1 MNAQSNHPI
10 STSTSDTTDPQFLGP
25 EAGQQAEGEE
35 QTYDLTATYSP
46 DDNKLRLNSATRLD
60 RDVYDRVKAA
70 GFAWAPKQDQF
81 IASMWTPARADLCIE
96 LAGEIGDEDSSL
108 IDRAEDRA
116 DRFDDYRD
124 KRTDEA
130 ERATAQ
136 ARRVADGI
144 PSGQPILV
152 GHHSERHAR
161 KDAER
166 IQNGMRKAVQA
177 FDTADYW
184 KRRAVAAI
192 QHAKYKER
200 PDVRARRIKT
210 IEADK
215 RKQERTRAE
224 SLGFLSQWDAEPMTM
239 ERAMAIANQDYC
251 SRCYPLTDYP
261 RNPPASQYEGHTSLW
276 SALTDGIVNADQARD
291 LAREMHARVVAFS
304 GRWIEHCENRLAY
317 ERTMLAD
324 AGGTI
329 ADETG
334 PEKGGAVRCWVGRG
348 SWVYI
353 QKVNKISV
361 TLLDNWGNGGA
372 NFTRTVA
379 FDKLAGVMTAAQV
392 EHERSAGLLV
402 ELANKT
408 GFTLLAAPTDE
419 SKDAPLPKQAETGA
433 QVVEPNE
440 LRTDIKAMRATVKA
454 GVQVVSAPQLFP
466 TPHALAGLAIGMRV
480 LEPSAGTG
488 RLLEALPGVVPFGLV
503 RQTALQVVA
512 VEVNAALAARL
523 ACSGLA
529 GTVRCADFLQCS
541 ADVGDLGLFDAVLIN
556 PPFAQGADIEH
567 ITHALKMLKPGG
579 RLVALCANGPRQ
591 NASLRPK
598 VEARGVEWED
608 LQADAFK
615 EEGTG
620 VRVALITMQVWG
632 RAVGPGRCA
641 PGRMAIRSLRGAAP
655 RARAPTP
662 AASPPTG
669 GGGRLVSPLIECTSD
684 SFCRPHGTAGPKGP

>member
-1 MNAQSNHPI
+1 MNAQSKHP
-10 STSTSDTTDPQFLGP
+10 SNDTTDPLFLGP
-25 EAGQQAEGEE
+25 EAGQQTGGEE

-46 DDNKLRLNSATRLD
+46 DDNKLRLSSATRLD
-60 RDVYDRVKAA
+60 RDVYDRVKAS

-81 IASMWTPARADLCIE
+81 IASMWTPTRADLCIE

-108 IDRAEDRA
+108 IDRAEERA
-116 DRFDDYRD
+116 DRFDDYRA

-144 PSGQPILV
+144 PFGQPILV

-166 IQNGMRKAVQA
+166 IQSGMRKAVQA

-224 SLGFLSQWDAEPMTM
+224 SLEFLSQWDTEPMTM
-239 ERAMAIANQDYC
+239 EQATAIANQDYC
-251 SRCYPLTDYP
+251 SRCYPLAEYP
-261 RNPPASQYEGHTSLW
+261 RDPPASQYEGHTSLW
-276 SALTDGIVNADQARD
+276 SALTDGIVNAEQARG

-304 GRWIEHCENRLAY
+304 GRWIEHYDNRLAY
-317 ERTMLAD
+317 ERAMLAD

-329 ADETG
+329 ADKTG

-348 SWVYI
+348 TWVYI

-372 NFTRTVA
+372 NFTRTVP
-379 FDKLAGVMTAAQV
+379 FDKLAGVITAAQV
-392 EHERSAGLLV
+392 EQQRAAGLLV

-419 SKDAPLPKQAETGA
+419 AKATESPAVAATKMPEAGPD
-433 QVVEPNE
+433 E
-440 LRTDIKAMRATVKA
+440 LRTDIEAMRATVKA

-466 TPHALAGLAIGMRV
+466 TPPGLAARMVNLACLAVGMRV

-488 RLLEALPGVVPFGLV
+488 RLLEALPGIVPFGQV

-529 GTVRCADFLQCS
+529 GTVRCADFLQCG
-541 ADVGDLGLFDAVLIN
+541 ADAGDLGLFDVVLMN
-556 PPFAQGADIEH
+556 PPFAQGADIAH
-567 ITHALKMLKPGG
+567 ITHALTMLKPGG

-591 NASLRPK
+591 SASLRPM
-598 VEARGVEWED
+598 VEARGGEWED
-608 LQADAFK
+608 LPADTFK

-620 VRVALITMQVWG
+620 VRVALITLQV
-632 RAVGPGRCA
+632 
-641 PGRMAIRSLRGAAP
+641 
-655 RARAPTP
+655 
-662 AASPPTG
+662 
-669 GGGRLVSPLIECTSD
+669 
-684 SFCRPHGTAGPKGP
+684 

>member
-1 MNAQSNHPI
+1 MNAQSNHP
-10 STSTSDTTDPQFLGP
+10 SNDTTDPQFLGP
-25 EAGQQAEGEE
+25 EAGQQADGFEE
-35 QTYDLTATYSP
+35 PAYDLAATYSP
-46 DDNKLRLNSATRLD
+46 DDNKLRLSSATRLD
-60 RDVYDRVKAA
+60 RDVYDRLKAA
-70 GFAWAPKQDQF
+70 GFSWAPKQDQF

-96 LAGEIGDEDSSL
+96 LAGEIGDDDSSL

-116 DRFDDYRD
+116 ERFDDYRD

-144 PSGQPILV
+144 PFGQPILV

-224 SLGFLSQWDAEPMTM
+224 SVGFLSEWDAKPMTV
-239 ERAMAIANQDYC
+239 ELATAIADQDYC
-251 SRCYPLTDYP
+251 SRCYPLADFP
-261 RNPPASQYEGHTSLW
+261 RDLPASQYEGQMSLW
-276 SALTDGIVNADQARD
+276 SALTDGIVDAGQARD
-291 LAREMHARVVAFS
+291 IARAMHGRVVAFS
-304 GRWIEHCENRLAY
+304 GRWIEHYDNRLAY
-317 ERTMLAD
+317 ERAMLAD

-329 ADETG
+329 ADKTG

-348 SWVYI
+348 TWVYI

-361 TLLDNWGNGGA
+361 TVLDNWGNGGA
-372 NFTRTVA
+372 NFTRTVE
-379 FDKLAGVMTAAQV
+379 FHKLASVMTAAQV
-392 EHERSAGLLV
+392 EQQRAAGLLV
-402 ELANKT
+402 ELASKT

-419 SKDAPLPKQAETGA
+419 TMELTPPKHVQAAA
-433 QVVEPNE
+433 QAAKPDE
-440 LRTDIKAMRATVKA
+440 LRTDIEAMRATVKA
-454 GVQVVSAPQLFP
+454 GVQVVTASQLFP
-466 TPHALAGLAIGMRV
+466 TPSALAARMVDLACLAIGMRV

-488 RLLEALPGVVPFGLV
+488 RILEALPGIVPFGQV

-512 VEVNAALAARL
+512 VEVSPALAARL

-529 GTVRCADFLQCS
+529 GTVRCADFLRCS
-541 ADVGDLGLFDAVLIN
+541 ADAEDLGLFDVVLMN

-567 ITHALKMLKPGG
+567 ITHALTMLKPGG

-591 NASLRPK
+591 NASLRPM
-598 VEARGVEWED
+598 VEARGGEWED
-608 LQADAFK
+608 LPADTFK
-615 EEGTG
+615 EAGTG
-620 VRVALITMQVWG
+620 VRVALITMQV
-632 RAVGPGRCA
+632 
-641 PGRMAIRSLRGAAP
+641 
-655 RARAPTP
+655 
-662 AASPPTG
+662 
-669 GGGRLVSPLIECTSD
+669 
-684 SFCRPHGTAGPKGP
+684 

>member
-1 MNAQSNHPI
+1 MNAQSNHP
-10 STSTSDTTDPQFLGP
+10 SNDTTDPQFLGP
-25 EAGQQAEGEE
+25 EASQQAEGFEE
-35 QTYDLTATYSP
+35 PTYDLTATYSP
-46 DDNKLRLNSATRLD
+46 DDNKLRLSSATRLD

-70 GFAWAPKQDQF
+70 GFSWAPQQDQF

-96 LAGEIGDEDSSL
+96 LAGEIGDDDSSL

-144 PSGQPILV
+144 PFGQPILV

-224 SLGFLSQWDAEPMTM
+224 SMGFLTQWDAEPMTV
-239 ERAMAIANQDYC
+239 ELATAIANQDYC
-251 SRCYPLTDYP
+251 SRCYPLADYP
-261 RNPPASQYEGHTSLW
+261 RDPPASQYEGQTSLW
-276 SALTDGIVNADQARD
+276 SALTGGIVDADQARNV
-291 LAREMHARVVAFS
+291 ARELHGRVVAFS
-304 GRWIEHCENRLAY
+304 GRWIDHYDNRLAY
-317 ERTMLAD
+317 ERAMLAD

-329 ADETG
+329 ADKTG

-372 NFTRTVA
+372 NFTRTVE

-392 EHERSAGLLV
+392 EQQRAAGLLV

-408 GFTLLAAPTDE
+408 GFTLRAAPTDE
-419 SKDAPLPKQAETGA
+419 TTDPTPPERAAATVQTAKPD
-433 QVVEPNE
+433 E
-440 LRTDIKAMRATVKA
+440 LCTDIEAMRETVKA

-466 TPHALAGLAIGMRV
+466 TPPGLAARMVDLAGLALGMRV

-488 RLLEALPGVVPFGLV
+488 RLLEALPGIVPFGQV

-529 GTVRCADFLQCS
+529 GIVRCADFLTCS
-541 ADVGDLGLFDAVLIN
+541 ADVEDLGLFDAVLMN
-556 PPFAQGADIEH
+556 PPFAQGADIAH
-567 ITHALKMLKPGG
+567 IIHAMTMLKLGG

-591 NASLRPK
+591 NASLRPM
-598 VEARGVEWED
+598 VEARGGSWED
-608 LQADAFK
+608 LPADSFR

-620 VRVALITMQVWG
+620 VRVALITMQV
-632 RAVGPGRCA
+632 
-641 PGRMAIRSLRGAAP
+641 
-655 RARAPTP
+655 
-662 AASPPTG
+662 
-669 GGGRLVSPLIECTSD
+669 
-684 SFCRPHGTAGPKGP
+684 

>member
-1 MNAQSNHPI
+1 MNAQSTHPI
-10 STSTSDTTDPQFLGP
+10 TDTTDPQFLGP
-25 EAGQQAEGEE
+25 EAGQQAGGFEE
-35 QTYDLTATYSP
+35 PTYDLTATYSP
-46 DDNKLRLNSATRLD
+46 DDNKLRLSSATRLD

-81 IASMWTPARADLCIE
+81 IAPMWTPARADLCIE
-96 LAGEIGDEDSSL
+96 LAGEIVDEDSSL

-144 PSGQPILV
+144 PFGQPILV

-161 KDAER
+161 KDAKR
-166 IQNGMRKAVQA
+166 IQNGMRKAVRA

-224 SLGFLSQWDAEPMTM
+224 SLGFLSQWDTEPMTM
-239 ERAMAIANQDYC
+239 ERATAIANQDYC
-251 SRCYPLTDYP
+251 SRCYPLVDFP
-261 RNPPASQYEGHTSLW
+261 RDPPASQYEGHTSLW
-276 SALTDGIVNADQARD
+276 SALTDGIVNAEQARG
-291 LAREMHARVVAFS
+291 LAREMHTRVIAFS
-304 GRWIEHCENRLAY
+304 GRWIEHYDNRLAY
-317 ERTMLAD
+317 ERAMLAD

-329 ADETG
+329 ADKTG

-348 SWVYI
+348 TWVYI

-392 EHERSAGLLV
+392 EAQRAAGLLV

-408 GFTLLAAPTDE
+408 GFTLPAAPTDQNN
-419 SKDAPLPKQAETGA
+419 DVPLPTQPGAAAQA
-433 QVVEPNE
+433 VKPDD
-440 LRTDIKAMRATVKA
+440 LRTDIEAMRATVKA

-466 TPHALAGLAIGMRV
+466 TPSNLAARMVDLAGLAIGMRV

-488 RLLEALPGVVPFGLV
+488 RLLEALPGIVPFGQL

-512 VEVNAALAARL
+512 VEVNSALAARL

-541 ADVGDLGLFDAVLIN
+541 GDVEDLGLFDAVLMN

-567 ITHALKMLKPGG
+567 ITHALTMLKPGG

-591 NASLRPK
+591 NGSLRPM
-598 VEARGVEWED
+598 VEAHGGEWED
-608 LQADAFK
+608 LPADTFK

-620 VRVALITMQVWG
+620 VRVALISMQV
-632 RAVGPGRCA
+632 
-641 PGRMAIRSLRGAAP
+641 
-655 RARAPTP
+655 
-662 AASPPTG
+662 
-669 GGGRLVSPLIECTSD
+669 
-684 SFCRPHGTAGPKGP
+684 

>member
-1 MNAQSNHPI
+1 
-10 STSTSDTTDPQFLGP
+10 
-25 EAGQQAEGEE
+25 
-35 QTYDLTATYSP
+35 
-46 DDNKLRLNSATRLD
+46 
-60 RDVYDRVKAA
+60 VKAA

-96 LAGEIGDEDSSL
+96 LAGEIGDEDTSL
-108 IDRAEDRA
+108 IDRAEERA
-116 DRFDDYRD
+116 DRFDDYHD

-136 ARRVADGI
+136 ARRVADGV
-144 PSGQPILV
+144 PFGQPILV

-215 RKQERTRAE
+215 RKQERSRSE
-224 SLGFLSQWDAEPMTM
+224 SLAFLSQWDIEPMTM
-239 ERAMAIANQDYC
+239 ERATAIANQDYC
-251 SRCYPLTDYP
+251 SRCYPLADYP
-261 RNPPASQYEGHTSLW
+261 RDPPASQYEGHTSLW
-276 SALTDGIVNADQARD
+276 SALTDGIVNAGQARG

-304 GRWIEHCENRLAY
+304 GRWIEHYENRLAL
-317 ERTMLAD
+317 RARH
-324 AGGTI
+324 AGRRRRHDRRQDRAG
-329 ADETG
+329 EG
-334 PEKGGAVRCWVGRG
+334 WGGALLGRARHVGLHPEGQQDQRHPAG
-348 SWVYI
+348 
-353 QKVNKISV
+353 Q
-361 TLLDNWGNGGA
+361 LGQRRRQLH
-372 NFTRTVA
+372 RTVP

-419 SKDAPLPKQAETGA
+419 DKDAASSQQAETDA

-440 LRTDIKAMRATVKA
+440 LPTDIEAMRATVKA
-454 GVQVVSAPQLFP
+454 GVQVVSAQQLFP
-466 TPHALAGLAIGMRV
+466 TPHALAARMVDLAGLAIGMRV

-488 RLLEALPGVVPFGLV
+488 RLLEALPGIVPFGLV

-512 VEVNAALAARL
+512 VEVNSALAARL

-541 ADVGDLGLFDAVLIN
+541 ADVEDLGLFDAVLMN

-579 RLVALCANGPRQ
+579 RLVALCANGPVRTPAFARWSRHAVA
-591 NASLRPK
+591 NGRTCRPTPSRK
-598 VEARGVEWED
+598 RAQACGWHSSRCRFEED
-608 LQADAFK
+608 L
-615 EEGTG
+615 
-620 VRVALITMQVWG
+620 
-632 RAVGPGRCA
+632 GPGRCA
-641 PGRMAIRSLRGAAP
+641 PGCMAIRSLRGAAP

-662 AASPPTG
+662 AACPLTG
-669 GGGRLVSPLIECTSD
+669 GGGRRVPTLIECTSGSGRAVPLAAPGRLRNQPLCD
-684 SFCRPHGTAGPKGP
+684 NVVQALEPPWTPP

>member
-1 MNAQSNHPI
+1 MNAQSNHP
-10 STSTSDTTDPQFLGP
+10 SNDTTDPQFLGP
-25 EAGQQAEGEE
+25 EAGQQADGEE

-46 DDNKLRLNSATRLD
+46 DDNKLRLSSANRLD

-108 IDRAEDRA
+108 IDRAEERA

-124 KRTDEA
+124 RRTDEA

-144 PSGQPILV
+144 PFGQPILV

-200 PDVRARRIKT
+200 PDVRVRRIKT

-224 SLGFLSQWDAEPMTM
+224 SLAFLSQWDIEPMTM
-239 ERAMAIANQDYC
+239 ERATAIANQDYC
-251 SRCYPLTDYP
+251 SRCYLLADYP
-261 RNPPASQYEGHTSLW
+261 RDPPASQYEGHTSLW
-276 SALTDGIVNADQARD
+276 SALTDGIVNVDQARGI
-291 LAREMHARVVAFS
+291 AREMHARVVAFS
-304 GRWIEHCENRLAY
+304 VRWIEHYENRLAY
-317 ERTMLAD
+317 ERAMLAD

-329 ADETG
+329 ADKTG

-348 SWVYI
+348 TWVYI

-361 TLLDNWGNGGA
+361 ILLDNWGNGGA
-372 NFTRTVA
+372 NFTRTVP
-379 FDKLAGVMTAAQV
+379 FDKLAGVMTADQV
-392 EHERSAGLLV
+392 EQQRAAGQLV

-408 GFTLLAAPTDE
+408 GFTLLAATTGDVKPTE
-419 SKDAPLPKQAETGA
+419 SPAHATTTMPEAESD
-433 QVVEPNE
+433 E
-440 LRTDIKAMRATVKA
+440 LRTDIEAMRATVKA

-466 TPHALAGLAIGMRV
+466 TPPDLAARMVDLAGLAVGMRV

-488 RLLEALPGVVPFGLV
+488 RLLEALPGIVPFGQV

-529 GTVRCADFLQCS
+529 GTVRCADFLQCG
-541 ADVGDLGLFDAVLIN
+541 ADAGDLGLFDVVLMN
-556 PPFAQGADIEH
+556 PPFAQGADIAH
-567 ITHALKMLKPGG
+567 ITHALTMLKPGG

-591 NASLRPK
+591 SASLRPM
-598 VEARGVEWED
+598 VEARGGEWED
-608 LQADAFK
+608 LPADTFK

-620 VRVALITMQVWG
+620 VRVALITLQV
-632 RAVGPGRCA
+632 
-641 PGRMAIRSLRGAAP
+641 
-655 RARAPTP
+655 
-662 AASPPTG
+662 
-669 GGGRLVSPLIECTSD
+669 
-684 SFCRPHGTAGPKGP
+684 

>member
-1 MNAQSNHPI
+1 
-10 STSTSDTTDPQFLGP
+10 
-25 EAGQQAEGEE
+25 
-35 QTYDLTATYSP
+35 
-46 DDNKLRLNSATRLD
+46 
-60 RDVYDRVKAA
+60 
-70 GFAWAPKQDQF
+70 
-81 IASMWTPARADLCIE
+81 MWTPARADLCVE

-144 PSGQPILV
+144 PFGQPILV

-166 IQNGMRKAVQA
+166 IQSGMRKAVQA

-224 SLGFLSQWDAEPMTM
+224 SVDFLSQWDTEPMTM
-239 ERAMAIANQDYC
+239 ERATAIANLDYC
-251 SRCYPLTDYP
+251 SRCYPLADYP
-261 RNPPASQYEGHTSLW
+261 RDLPASQYEGPTSLW
-276 SALTDGIVNADQARD
+276 SALTGGIVDADQARS
-291 LAREMHARVVAFS
+291 LAREMHTRLVAFS
-304 GRWIEHCENRLAY
+304 GRWIEHYDNRLAY
-317 ERTMLAD
+317 ERAMLAD

-329 ADETG
+329 ADKTG

-372 NFTRTVA
+372 NFTRTVE

-392 EHERSAGLLV
+392 ERQRAAGLLV

-419 SKDAPLPKQAETGA
+419 TKEAPAQAA
-433 QVVEPNE
+433 KPDE
-440 LRTDIKAMRATVKA
+440 LHTDIEAMRATVKV
-454 GVQVVSAPQLFP
+454 GIQVVTAPQLFP
-466 TPHALAGLAIGMRV
+466 TPPDLAARMVDLAGLAIGMRV

-488 RLLEALPGVVPFGLV
+488 RLLEALPDIVPFGQV

-512 VEVNAALAARL
+512 VEVNPALAARL
-523 ACSGLA
+523 ACTGLA

-541 ADVGDLGLFDAVLIN
+541 AAAEDLGLFDVVLMN

-567 ITHALKMLKPGG
+567 INHALTMLRPGG
-579 RLVALCANGPRQ
+579 SLVALCANGPRQ
-591 NASLRPK
+591 NASLRPM
-598 VEARGVEWED
+598 VEARGGEWED
-608 LQADAFK
+608 LPADTFK

-620 VRVALITMQVWG
+620 VRVALITMQV
-632 RAVGPGRCA
+632 
-641 PGRMAIRSLRGAAP
+641 
-655 RARAPTP
+655 
-662 AASPPTG
+662 
-669 GGGRLVSPLIECTSD
+669 
-684 SFCRPHGTAGPKGP
+684 

>member
-1 MNAQSNHPI
+1 MNAQTNHPI
-10 STSTSDTTDPQFLGP
+10 NNTTDPQFLGP
-25 EAGQQAEGEE
+25 EAGQQANGKIETFEGP
-35 QTYDLTATYSP
+35 TYDLTATYSP
-46 DDNKLRLNSATRLD
+46 DDNKLRLSSATRLN

-70 GFAWAPKQDQF
+70 GFSWAPKQDQF

-96 LAGEIGDEDSSL
+96 LAGEIGDDDSCL

-124 KRTDEA
+124 KRTNEA
-130 ERATAQ
+130 ELSAAQ

-144 PSGQPILV
+144 PFGQPILV

-224 SLGFLSQWDAEPMTM
+224 AEDFLSQWNHGGTDPMTM
-239 ERAMAIANQDYC
+239 ERATAIANLDYF
-251 SRCYPLTDYP
+251 SRCYPLVDYP
-261 RNPPASQYEGHTSLW
+261 RDPPASQYEGQTSLW
-276 SALTDGIVNADQARD
+276 SALTGGIVDAEQARG
-291 LAREMHARVVAFS
+291 LAREMYTRAVAFS
-304 GRWIEHCENRLAY
+304 GRWIEHYDNRLAY
-317 ERTMLAD
+317 ERGMLLE

-329 ADETG
+329 ADKTG
-334 PEKGGAVRCWVGRG
+334 SEKGGAVRCWVGRG

-361 TLLDNWGNGGA
+361 TVLDNWGNGRI

-392 EHERSAGLLV
+392 EQQRAAGLLI
-402 ELANKT
+402 ELADKT
-408 GFTLLAAPTDE
+408 GFTLLAAHTDE
-419 SKDAPLPKQAETGA
+419 TSDTPPTKRTEAAAQTGSSG
-433 QVVEPNE
+433 E
-440 LRTDIKAMRATVKA
+440 LRTDIEAMRATGKA
-454 GVQVVSAPQLFP
+454 GVQVVTAPQLFP
-466 TPHALAGLAIGMRV
+466 TPPDLAARMVSLAGLAIGMRV

-488 RLLEALPGVVPFGLV
+488 RLLEALPGIVPFGQV

-512 VEVNAALAARL
+512 VEVNPALAARL

-541 ADVGDLGLFDAVLIN
+541 SDVKDLGMFDAVLMN
-556 PPFAQGADIEH
+556 PPFAQGADIAH
-567 ITHALKMLKPGG
+567 IKHALTMLKSGG
-579 RLVALCANGPRQ
+579 RLVALCADGPRQ
-591 NASLRPK
+591 NASLRPMI
-598 VEARGVEWED
+598 EARGGEWED
-608 LQADAFK
+608 LPADTFK
-615 EEGTG
+615 EEGAG
-620 VRVALITMQVWG
+620 VRVALITIQV
-632 RAVGPGRCA
+632 
-641 PGRMAIRSLRGAAP
+641 
-655 RARAPTP
+655 
-662 AASPPTG
+662 
-669 GGGRLVSPLIECTSD
+669 
-684 SFCRPHGTAGPKGP
+684 

>member
-10 STSTSDTTDPQFLGP
+10 IDTTDPQFLGP
-25 EAGQQAEGEE
+25 EAGQQAGGYEE
-35 QTYDLTATYSP
+35 PTYDLTATYSP
-46 DDNKLRLNSATRLD
+46 DDNKLRLSSATRLD
-60 RDVYDRVKAA
+60 REVYDRVRAA

-96 LAGEIGDEDSSL
+96 LAGEIGDDDSSL

-144 PSGQPILV
+144 PFGQPILV

-166 IQNGMRKAVQA
+166 IQNGMRKAVRA

-210 IEADK
+210 IQADK

-224 SLGFLSQWDAEPMTM
+224 SVGFLSQWHDGGSEPMTM
-239 ERAMAIANQDYC
+239 ERATAIASQDYC
-251 SRCYPLTDYP
+251 SRCYPLADYP
-261 RNPPASQYEGHTSLW
+261 RDPPASQYEGHTSLW
-276 SALTDGIVNADQARD
+276 SALTGGIVDADQARG

-304 GRWIEHCENRLAY
+304 GRWIEHYDNRLAY
-317 ERTMLAD
+317 ERAMLAD

-329 ADETG
+329 ADKTG

-348 SWVYI
+348 TWVYI
-353 QKVNKISV
+353 QRVNKISV

-392 EHERSAGLLV
+392 EAQRAAGLLV

-419 SKDAPLPKQAETGA
+419 SKDTPLPKPAEAGA
-433 QVVEPNE
+433 QAVKPDE
-440 LRTDIKAMRATVKA
+440 LRTDIEAMRALVKG

-466 TPHALAGLAIGMRV
+466 TPPGLAARMVDLASLAIGMRV

-488 RLLEALPGVVPFGLV
+488 RLLEALPGIVPFGQV

-512 VEVNAALAARL
+512 VEVNSALAARL

-529 GTVRCADFLQCS
+529 GTVRCADFLECS
-541 ADVGDLGLFDAVLIN
+541 ADVEDLGLFDAVLMN

-567 ITHALKMLKPGG
+567 ITHALTMLKPGG

-591 NASLRPK
+591 NASLRPM
-598 VEARGVEWED
+598 VEARGGEWED
-608 LQADAFK
+608 LPADTFK

-620 VRVALITMQVWG
+620 VRVALISMQV
-632 RAVGPGRCA
+632 
-641 PGRMAIRSLRGAAP
+641 
-655 RARAPTP
+655 
-662 AASPPTG
+662 
-669 GGGRLVSPLIECTSD
+669 
-684 SFCRPHGTAGPKGP
+684 

>member
-1 MNAQSNHPI
+1 MNAQTNHP
-10 STSTSDTTDPQFLGP
+10 SNDTTDPQFLGP
-25 EAGQQAEGEE
+25 EAGQQAGGKAGGFEE
-35 QTYDLTATYSP
+35 PTYDLTATYSP
-46 DDNKLRLNSATRLD
+46 DDNKLRLSSATRLD

-70 GFAWAPKQDQF
+70 GFSWAPKQDQF
-81 IASMWTPARADLCIE
+81 IASMWTPARAGLCIE
-96 LAGEIGDEDSSL
+96 LAGEIGDDDSSL

-124 KRTDEA
+124 KRTDDA
-130 ERATAQ
+130 ERAAAQ

-144 PSGQPILV
+144 PFGQPILV
-152 GHHSERHAR
+152 GHRSERHAR

-224 SLGFLSQWDAEPMTM
+224 SVGFLAQWDAEPLTM
-239 ERAMAIANQDYC
+239 ECATAIANLDYC
-251 SRCYPLTDYP
+251 SRCYPLADYP
-261 RNPPASQYEGHTSLW
+261 RDPPASQYEGQTSLW
-276 SALTDGIVNADQARD
+276 SALTDGIVDAGQARGI
-291 LAREMHARVVAFS
+291 AREMHGRVVAFS
-304 GRWIEHCENRLAY
+304 GRWIEHYDNRLAY
-317 ERTMLAD
+317 ERAMLAD

-329 ADETG
+329 ADKTG

-372 NFTRTVA
+372 NFTRTVE

-419 SKDAPLPKQAETGA
+419 AKDAPPSTHTEAPA
-433 QVVEPNE
+433 QVITPDE
-440 LRTDIKAMRATVKA
+440 LRTDIEAMRATVKS
-454 GVQVVSAPQLFP
+454 GVQVVTAPQLFP
-466 TPHALAGLAIGMRV
+466 TPPGLAARMVDLAGLAIGMRV

-488 RLLEALPGVVPFGLV
+488 RLLEALPGIVPFGQM

-512 VEVNAALAARL
+512 VEVNPALAARL

-541 ADVGDLGLFDAVLIN
+541 ADAEDLGMFDAALMN

-567 ITHALKMLKPGG
+567 ITHALTMLKPGG

-591 NASLRPK
+591 NARLRPM
-598 VEARGVEWED
+598 VEARGGEWED
-608 LQADAFK
+608 LPPDTFE
-615 EEGTG
+615 EEGTSA
-620 VRVALITMQVWG
+620 RVALITMQV
-632 RAVGPGRCA
+632 
-641 PGRMAIRSLRGAAP
+641 
-655 RARAPTP
+655 
-662 AASPPTG
+662 
-669 GGGRLVSPLIECTSD
+669 
-684 SFCRPHGTAGPKGP
+684 

>member
-1 MNAQSNHPI
+1 MNAQSNHP
-10 STSTSDTTDPQFLGP
+10 SNDTTDPQFLGP
-25 EAGQQAEGEE
+25 EAGQQTGGEE

-46 DDNKLRLNSATRLD
+46 DDNKLRLSSATRLD
-60 RDVYDRVKAA
+60 RDVYDRVKAS

-81 IASMWTPARADLCIE
+81 IASMWTPTRADLCIE

-108 IDRAEDRA
+108 IDRAEERA

-144 PSGQPILV
+144 PFGQPILV

-166 IQNGMRKAVQA
+166 IQSGMRKAVQA

-224 SLGFLSQWDAEPMTM
+224 SLGFLSQWDTEPMTM
-239 ERAMAIANQDYC
+239 EQATAIANQDYC
-251 SRCYPLTDYP
+251 SRCYPLAEYP
-261 RNPPASQYEGHTSLW
+261 RDPPASQYEGHTSLW
-276 SALTDGIVNADQARD
+276 SALTDGIVNAEQARG
-291 LAREMHARVVAFS
+291 LACEMHARVVAFS
-304 GRWIEHCENRLAY
+304 GRWIEHYDNRLAY
-317 ERTMLAD
+317 ERAMLAD

-329 ADETG
+329 ADKTG

-348 SWVYI
+348 TWVYI

-372 NFTRTVA
+372 NFTRTVP

-392 EHERSAGLLV
+392 EQQRAAGLLV

-419 SKDAPLPKQAETGA
+419 AKATESPAVAATKMPEAGPD
-433 QVVEPNE
+433 E
-440 LRTDIKAMRATVKA
+440 LRTDIEAMRATVKA

-466 TPHALAGLAIGMRV
+466 TPPGLAARMVNLACLAVGMRV

-488 RLLEALPGVVPFGLV
+488 RLLEALPGIVPFGQV

-529 GTVRCADFLQCS
+529 GTVRCADFLQCG
-541 ADVGDLGLFDAVLIN
+541 ADAGDLGLFDVVLMN
-556 PPFAQGADIEH
+556 PPFAQGADIAH
-567 ITHALKMLKPGG
+567 ITHALTMLKPGG

-591 NASLRPK
+591 SASLRPM
-598 VEARGVEWED
+598 VEARGGEWED
-608 LQADAFK
+608 LPADTFK

-620 VRVALITMQVWG
+620 VRVAFITLQV
-632 RAVGPGRCA
+632 
-641 PGRMAIRSLRGAAP
+641 
-655 RARAPTP
+655 
-662 AASPPTG
+662 
-669 GGGRLVSPLIECTSD
+669 
-684 SFCRPHGTAGPKGP
+684 

>member
-1 MNAQSNHPI
+1 MNAQSKHP
-10 STSTSDTTDPQFLGP
+10 SNDTTDPQFLGP
-25 EAGQQAEGEE
+25 EAGQQTGGEE

-46 DDNKLRLNSATRLD
+46 DDNKLRLSSATRLD
-60 RDVYDRVKAA
+60 RDVYDRVKAS

-81 IASMWTPARADLCIE
+81 IASMWTPTRADLCIE

-108 IDRAEDRA
+108 IDRAEERA

-144 PSGQPILV
+144 PFGQPILV

-166 IQNGMRKAVQA
+166 IQSGMRKAVQA

-224 SLGFLSQWDAEPMTM
+224 SLGFLSQWDTEPMTM
-239 ERAMAIANQDYC
+239 EQATAIANQDYC
-251 SRCYPLTDYP
+251 SRCYPLAEYP
-261 RNPPASQYEGHTSLW
+261 RDPPASQYEGHTSLW
-276 SALTDGIVNADQARD
+276 SALTDGIVNAEQARG

-304 GRWIEHCENRLAY
+304 GRWIEHYDNRLAY
-317 ERTMLAD
+317 ERAMLAD

-329 ADETG
+329 ADKTG

-348 SWVYI
+348 TWVYI

-372 NFTRTVA
+372 NFTRTVP

-392 EHERSAGLLV
+392 EQQRAAGLLV

-419 SKDAPLPKQAETGA
+419 AKATESPAVAATKMPEAGPD
-433 QVVEPNE
+433 E
-440 LRTDIKAMRATVKA
+440 LRTDIEAMRATVKA

-466 TPHALAGLAIGMRV
+466 TPPGLAARMVNLACLAVGMRV

-488 RLLEALPGVVPFGLV
+488 RLLEALPGIVPFGQV

-529 GTVRCADFLQCS
+529 GTVRCADFLQCG
-541 ADVGDLGLFDAVLIN
+541 ADAGDLGLFDVVLMN
-556 PPFAQGADIEH
+556 PPFAQGADIAH
-567 ITHALKMLKPGG
+567 ITHALTMLKPGG

-591 NASLRPK
+591 SASLRPM
-598 VEARGVEWED
+598 VEARGGEWED
-608 LQADAFK
+608 LPADTFK

-620 VRVALITMQVWG
+620 VRVALITLQV
-632 RAVGPGRCA
+632 
-641 PGRMAIRSLRGAAP
+641 
-655 RARAPTP
+655 
-662 AASPPTG
+662 
-669 GGGRLVSPLIECTSD
+669 
-684 SFCRPHGTAGPKGP
+684 

>member
-1 MNAQSNHPI
+1 MGWRNVY
-10 STSTSDTTDPQFLGP
+10 
-25 EAGQQAEGEE
+25 GQQAGGYEE
-35 QTYDLTATYSP
+35 PTYDLTATYSP
-46 DDNKLRLNSATRLD
+46 DDNKLRLSSATRLD

-130 ERATAQ
+130 ERATAL

-144 PSGQPILV
+144 PFGQPILV

-224 SLGFLSQWDAEPMTM
+224 SLGFLSQWNTDPMTM
-239 ERAMAIANQDYC
+239 ERATAIANQDYC
-251 SRCYPLTDYP
+251 SRCYSLADYP
-261 RNPPASQYEGHTSLW
+261 RDPPASQYEGHTSLW
-276 SALTDGIVNADQARD
+276 SALTDGIVNADQGRG
-291 LAREMHARVVAFS
+291 LAREMHARVIAFS
-304 GRWIEHCENRLAY
+304 GRWIEHYDNRLAY
-317 ERTMLAD
+317 ERAMLAD

-329 ADETG
+329 ADKTG

-379 FDKLAGVMTAAQV
+379 FDKLTGVMTAAEV

-408 GFTLLAAPTDE
+408 GFTLLEAPTDE
-419 SKDAPLPKQAETGA
+419 NKDAPLPKQAEAAA
-433 QVVEPNE
+433 QAVKPDD
-440 LRTDIKAMRATVKA
+440 LRTDIEAMRATVKA

-466 TPHALAGLAIGMRV
+466 TPPSLAARMVDLAGLAIGMRV

-488 RLLEALPGVVPFGLV
+488 RLLEALPGIVPFGQV
-503 RQTALQVVA
+503 RQTALHVVA
-512 VEVNAALAARL
+512 VEVNSALAARL

-529 GTVRCADFLQCS
+529 GTVRCGVLTFCS
-541 ADVGDLGLFDAVLIN
+541 A
-556 PPFAQGADIEH
+556 
-567 ITHALKMLKPGG
+567 
-579 RLVALCANGPRQ
+579 
-591 NASLRPK
+591 
-598 VEARGVEWED
+598 
-608 LQADAFK
+608 
-615 EEGTG
+615 
-620 VRVALITMQVWG
+620 
-632 RAVGPGRCA
+632 A
-641 PGRMAIRSLRGAAP
+641 PMSRIWVCS
-655 RARAPTP
+655 TP
-662 AASPPTG
+662 
-669 GGGRLVSPLIECTSD
+669 C
-684 SFCRPHGTAGPKGP
+684 

>member
-10 STSTSDTTDPQFLGP
+10 NDTNDPQFLGP
-25 EAGQQAEGEE
+25 EAGQQAGGFDEP
-35 QTYDLTATYSP
+35 THDLTATYSP
-46 DDNKLRLNSATRLD
+46 DDNKLRLSSATRLD
-60 RDVYDRVKAA
+60 RDVYDRVKAN

-96 LAGEIGDEDSSL
+96 LAGEIVDEDSSL

-144 PSGQPILV
+144 PFGQPILV

-192 QHAKYKER
+192 HHAKYKER

-224 SLGFLSQWDAEPMTM
+224 SLNFLSQWNTEPMTM
-239 ERAMAIANQDYC
+239 ERATAIANQDYC
-251 SRCYPLTDYP
+251 SRCYPLADYP
-261 RNPPASQYEGHTSLW
+261 RDPPASQYEGHTSLW
-276 SALTDGIVNADQARD
+276 SALTDGIVNADQARG

-304 GRWIEHCENRLAY
+304 GRWIEHYDNRLAY
-317 ERTMLAD
+317 ERAMLAD

-329 ADETG
+329 ADKTG

-372 NFTRTVA
+372 NFTRTVE
-379 FDKLAGVMTAAQV
+379 FHKLAGVMTAAQV
-392 EHERSAGLLV
+392 EQQRAAGLLV

-419 SKDAPLPKQAETGA
+419 TKEPTPLKHAEAPMLAAKS
-433 QVVEPNE
+433 ND
-440 LRTDIKAMRATVKA
+440 LRTDIEAMRATVKA

-466 TPHALAGLAIGMRV
+466 TPSSLAARMVDLAGLAIGMRV

-488 RLLEALPGVVPFGLV
+488 RLLEALPGIVPFGQV

-512 VEVNAALAARL
+512 VEVNSALAARL

-541 ADVGDLGLFDAVLIN
+541 GDVEDLGLFDAVLMN
-556 PPFAQGADIEH
+556 PPFAQGADIVH
-567 ITHALKMLKPGG
+567 ITHALTMLKPGG

-591 NASLRPK
+591 NGSLRPM
-598 VEARGVEWED
+598 VEAHGGEWED
-608 LQADAFK
+608 LPADTFK

-620 VRVALITMQVWG
+620 VRVALISMQV
-632 RAVGPGRCA
+632 
-641 PGRMAIRSLRGAAP
+641 
-655 RARAPTP
+655 
-662 AASPPTG
+662 
-669 GGGRLVSPLIECTSD
+669 
-684 SFCRPHGTAGPKGP
+684 